1 MSSLNTLFF
10 SENKSENFTTGL
22 IIGNG
27 ARQNYISRYN
37 DEILKGILL
46 AEKIRDFTENNE
58 FVKASQNRL
67 STKHSKHKDFII
79 QVFYDHLLAS
89 NWEKYS
95 SLPIEAFSE
104 KIYNNIMENIILFP
118 YKIRKFSPEMISKK
132 WIGGLTTIEGTHRYV
147 NMLFKKERFTNN
159 LEHSLFELVESYQD
173 YKKDFEQYFE
183 SLQVTI
189 AIEQEKILQT
199 DKVFLVSA

>member
-22 IIGNG
+22 IIGNE

-37 DEILKGILL
+37 DEIMKGILL
-46 AEKIRDFTENNE
+46 AEKIRSFTENND

-95 SLPIEAFSE
+95 TLPLENFSE
-104 KIYNNIMENIILFP
+104 RIYTNIMENIILFP

-132 WIGGLTTIEGTHRYV
+132 WISGLTTIEGTHRYV

-159 LEHSLFELVESYQD
+159 LEHSLFELVEGYQD

-183 SLQVTI
+183 NLQI
-189 AIEQEKILQT
+189 AMAVEQEKILQA